1 MQTANANVSERQ
13 FEELGATLADMKNYL
28 YNVAQGCQE
37 LPAMFHTVDK
47 SQSLET
53 LTQIMEGVDYYQKLL
68 KSAAI
73 ILTIDFSEV
82 LYEEMSVSLLFAHLR
97 QVFSDIMEAVENE
110 DYSLLTDVAEYDL
123 APAIVIAQ
131 GMLAMVQERYEE
143 RVM

>member
-1 MQTANANVSERQ
+1 MQTANTNVSGKQ
-13 FEELGATLADMKNYL
+13 FEELGVILEDMKNYM

-37 LPAMFHTVDK
+37 LSAMFHTVDK

-73 ILTIDFSEV
+73 LLTIDFSEV
-82 LYEEMSVSLLFAHLR
+82 LCEKMSISLLFDHLC
-97 QVFSDIMEAVENE
+97 QVFSSIIEAVENE
-110 DYSLLTDVAEYDL
+110 DYSLLADIVEYDL
-123 APAIVIAQ
+123 VPAINIAQ
-131 GMLAMVQERYEE
+131 GMLAIVQGRYEE